1 MDSFN
6 TRVLLIFWVLSFF
19 GFDIEDV
26 SDVKLS
32 IEISNTDKVKNI
44 AIQYKAENGNDVS
57 VSIKVGYTQVIKF
70 SLPTVE

>member
-1 MDSFN
+1 MVIGESVITIGENPFIDCSML
-6 TRVLLIFWVLSFF
+6 V
-19 GFDIEDV
+19 
-26 SDVKLS
+26 S

-44 AIQYKAENGNDVS
+44 AIQYKAENGNDVA